1 MVFGSIVTA
10 IISILIAMLTWKI
23 KRLSI
28 RFVIMTIGTYL
39 TAYTILWLPVWLHNK
54 DTFELDSWA
63 NLIIHTWFLVG
74 IVSGVVTIIITH
86 IIKKDDN
93 KKT

>member
-1 MVFGSIVTA
+1 MVFGSIITA
-10 IISILIAMLTWKI
+10 IVSILIATLTWKI

-28 RFVIMTIGTYL
+28 RIIIMTIGAYL
-39 TAYTILWLPVWLHNK
+39 AAYTTLWLPVWLHNK

-74 IVSGVVTIIITH
+74 IASGVITIIITH
-86 IIKKDDN
+86 IIKIDDN
-93 KKT
+93 EKF